1 MAPLSLTAKLADAIA
16 EEKLLLRTG
25 ILQQLRTVFAEIV
38 FKPHAIAGLIELSEK
53 PKSTKGPFGIP
64 KPIQTKPGEG
74 KELRYFF
81 RHTFFSDDPDE
92 LAELGGGKGIIS
104 PRSIVNV

>member
-1 MAPLSLTAKLADAIA
+1 MAPLSLTAKLADATA

-38 FKPHAIAGLIELSEK
+38 FKPHAIAGLIELPEK

-81 RHTFFSDDPDE
+81 GT
-92 LAELGGGKGIIS
+92 
-104 PRSIVNV
+104 RSFRTIRMSLPSSGEARASSARVPS